1 MYLGQTQKCD
11 AVFFSALVENCMLL
25 KPFEKRR
32 KKEIAE
38 NRCTLTLQK
47 GNGSEGF
54 SASNLELFCREAASL
69 FRA

>member
-1 MYLGQTQKCD
+1 
-11 AVFFSALVENCMLL
+11 MLL